1 MSEKDEM
8 LEELKKIREY
18 LTPPPPPPEP
28 EKPKNLLY
36 EFKDFLSK
44 YKIMG
49 LAVAFI
55 MGLYVGALVKS
66 LVDNLIMPIIEL
78 FFPPGFIWE
87 EIVLGP
93 FRIGAFIGDLITF
106 IFVALV
112 IFLLVKLTSK
122 FGID

>member
-8 LEELKKIREY
+8 LEELKKIREL
-18 LTPPPPPPEP
+18 LTPAPEPPP

-66 LVDNLIMPIIEL
+66 LVDNIIMPIIGYII
-78 FFPPGFIWE
+78 PGINWE
-87 EIVLGP
+87 DLILGNI
-93 FRIGAFIGDLITF
+93 RIGLFLSDIITF
-106 IFVALV
+106 VIVALV
-112 IFLLVKLTSK
+112 IFLIVKLTSK
-122 FGID
+122 LGID

>member
-1 MSEKDEM
+1 MPEKDDM
-8 LEELKKIREY
+8 LEELKKIREL
-18 LTPPPPPPEP
+18 LTPAPAPEP

-36 EFKDFLSK
+36 EFKAFLSK

-66 LVDNLIMPIIEL
+66 LVDNIIMPIIGYII
-78 FFPPGFIWE
+78 PGISWE
-87 EIVLGP
+87 ELILGNI
-93 FRIGAFIGDLITF
+93 RIGLFLSDLITF
-106 IFVALV
+106 VIVALV
-112 IFLLVKLTSK
+112 IFLIVKLTTK